1 MEKPA
6 APRAN
11 VIDLMETLKMSIVRM
26 KEKAEPSEAA
36 MAATGTDVG
45 TSVESSSAVPEKP
58 RRRRRKTKNDK

>member
-1 MEKPA
+1 
-6 APRAN
+6 
-11 VIDLMETLKMSIVRM
+11 MSIVRM